1 MELKGLLKDDDAVSP
16 VIGVILMV
24 AITVILAAV
33 IASFVLG
40 LGNSATNT
48 NPQASFSFEYEQVEE
63 NANNPD
69 TGIATI
75 SHDGGDTISDNELY
89 IRGAGFNGTAIGADA
104 STAGWSGSFT
114 TSGSTSDNVQN
125 HFELESGNN
134 VDMTQAGPWNGT
146 KSGDDSAVVSGDFTY
161 VVVYSDYEL
170 DVVYESQEGQS
181 SSTLQEDGGPDA

>member
-1 MELKGLLKDDDAVSP
+1 MELKALLSDDDAVSP

-48 NPQASFSFEYEQVEE
+48 NPQASFSFEYEQVDE
-63 NANNPD
+63 NPNPD
-69 TGIATI
+69 SDNWGVVTI
-75 SHDGGDTISDNELY
+75 SHDGGDTIANNEIY
-89 IRGAGFNGTAIGADA
+89 VRGAGFN
-104 STAGWSGSFT
+104 SSGSNYPTNPLTDSYSSWGENLQDHTNKEIHMTDAGLWEGT
-114 TSGSTSDNVQN
+114 T
-125 HFELESGNN
+125 
-134 VDMTQAGPWNGT
+134 
-146 KSGDDSAVVSGDFTY
+146 SGDDSAVVSGDR
-161 VVVYSDYEL
+161 VNVYASSDYEL

>member
-1 MELKGLLKDDDAVSP
+1 MELKQLLNDDDAVSP

-48 NPQASFSFEYEQVEE
+48 NPQASFSFEYEQVNET
-63 NANNPD
+63 ANDFNW
-69 TGIATI
+69 GVATI
-75 SHDGGDTISDNELY
+75 SHDGGDTISENELY
-89 IRGAGFNGTAIGADA
+89 IRGAGFNGSALNTANIDTDSGTREPSTVTEDAIGK
-104 STAGWSGSFT
+104 
-114 TSGSTSDNVQN
+114 
-125 HFELESGNN
+125 H
-134 VDMTQAGPWNGT
+134 VDMTRAGLWNGT
-146 KSGDDSAVVSGDFTY
+146 KSGDDSAIVSGDYTY
-161 VVVYSDYEL
+161 VYVRSDYEL

>member
-1 MELKGLLKDDDAVSP
+1 MELKGLLQDDDAVSP

-48 NPQASFSFEYEQVEE
+48 NPQASFSFEYEELEE
-63 NANNPD
+63 NSGPD
-69 TGIATI
+69 TGVATI

-89 IRGAGFNGTAIGADA
+89 VRGAGFNGTALDA
-104 STAGWSGSFT
+104 GSV
-114 TSGSTSDNVQN
+114 SWGSSFSLPGSNVQN
-125 HFELESGNN
+125 YFESESGNN
-134 VDMTQAGPWNGT
+134 VDMSQAGLWNGT

>member
-1 MELKGLLKDDDAVSP
+1 MELKQLLKDDDAVSP

-48 NPQASFSFEYEQVEE
+48 NPQASFSFEYEEVEVT
-63 NANNPD
+63 ANN
-69 TGIATI
+69 GSQGVATI

-89 IRGAGFNGTAIGADA
+89 IRGAGFNESDLNTSPPGVSTNLGDWVNSEIGK
-104 STAGWSGSFT
+104 WP
-114 TSGSTSDNVQN
+114 
-125 HFELESGNN
+125 
-134 VDMTQAGPWNGT
+134 DMTSAGSWNGT
-146 KSGDDSAVVSGDFTY
+146 KSGDDSAIVSGDFTY
-161 VVVYSDYEL
+161 VYVASDYEL